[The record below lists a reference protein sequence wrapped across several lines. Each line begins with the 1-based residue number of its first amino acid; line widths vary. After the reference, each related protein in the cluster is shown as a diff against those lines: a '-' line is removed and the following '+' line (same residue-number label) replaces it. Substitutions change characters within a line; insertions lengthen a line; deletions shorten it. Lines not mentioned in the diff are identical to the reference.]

1 MAKLFIFRDGAFLGE
16 FPLKKKRVSVG
27 RLSSCDIQIDSL
39 AVSNEHL
46 IITLLFGK
54 YTVADMGSTNG
65 TLVNGKAIEKT
76 ILQANDVI
84 EVGNYRLKF
93 VEQDDLAQYAGFEQ
107 TVLVQKETARAA
119 ATKKQASSPTLE
131 NNLKSANFVLDPNIV
146 ASYMVDKVKASLT
159 VISGTNQGR
168 VLQINKPR
176 IPIGWPGVQV
186 ADVITNPQGIFIK
199 HSEGLNYPVV
209 NGTNIG
215 SHYYLLNDA
224 DEFELAGVKMAI
236 SIKESKGLFA
246 VIGNFFKNFF

>member
-1 MAKLFIFRDGAFLGE
+1 MAKLIIFRDGVFLGD
-16 FPLKKKRVSVG
+16 FSLNKKRVSVG
-27 RLSSCDIQIDSL
+27 RLASCDIQIDSL

-46 IITLLFGK
+46 IITQLFGK

-65 TLVNGKAIEKT
+65 TIVNGNPIEKA

-93 VEQDDLAQYAGFEQ
+93 VEQDDHASYAGFEQ
-107 TVLVQKETARAA
+107 TVLVQKEPAKSS
-119 ATKKQASSPTLE
+119 ATKKQTPSTKEESIAKSS
-131 NNLKSANFVLDPNIV
+131 AIVLDPNIV
-146 ASYMVDKVKASLT
+146 ASYMAHKVKASLT

-186 ADVITNPQGIFIK
+186 ADVITNHQGIFIK
-199 HSEGLNYPVV
+199 HSEGLNYPMV
-209 NGTNIG
+209 NGRNIG
-215 SHYYLLNDA
+215 SQYFLLNDA

-236 SIKESKGLFA
+236 TIKEHKGLLA
-246 VIGNFFKNFF
+246 IVGNFFKNFF